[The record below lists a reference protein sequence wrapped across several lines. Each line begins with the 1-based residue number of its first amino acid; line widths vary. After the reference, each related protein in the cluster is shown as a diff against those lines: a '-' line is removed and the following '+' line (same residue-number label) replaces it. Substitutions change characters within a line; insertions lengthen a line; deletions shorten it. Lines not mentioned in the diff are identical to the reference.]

1 MELEILN
8 GIEDDLVKKKEELIK
23 LNSQASEKA
32 WILGEYNNT
41 FFKFA
46 YSTLTY
52 AGIIIALLVL
62 RGVLQM
68 AGITLNIPRQLVFP
82 SVLLPSLIVGTHM
95 QNKYEKKNSLKERLS
110 KFSKTT
116 TKEEQLEEEI
126 QYTIEEK
133 QCMDKI
139 AVIDGALNDIKN
151 KKEFISDNSNIYSLS
166 INNNANREELE
177 RNISDSSSLLESKFH
192 EIDTLSAHN
201 LLCKEFANE
210 REFRKY
216 SLTTFGLGGGT
227 ALFMYVNLPYT
238 VLGLGT
244 QFSGIFGLVEV
255 FGIYLASISIIS
267 FYQYKK
273 MNERTRVFNKINQK
287 LGDDALRDD
296 ASISSASE
304 NIAKKEKL
312 ICEASKIL
320 VSLEQQKRLLQSI
333 NERVEDS
340 NVGEK
345 QYTIEPTYVVNDDKQ
360 FSTQDSSIPVE
371 EEYPSEMYIDG
382 EIDQGK
388 SLVKKNN
395 HRK

>member
-8 GIEDDLVKKKEELIK
+8 EIEDDLVKKKEELIK
-23 LNSQASEKA
+23 LNSQASEKT
-32 WILGEYNNT
+32 WLLERTNNKAIKFVYS
-41 FFKFA
+41 FF
-46 YSTLTY
+46 TY
-52 AGIIIALLVL
+52 VGINITLLVL
-62 RGVLQM
+62 NKILQM
-68 AGITLNIPRQLVFP
+68 AGIALNIPRQLVFP

-95 QNKYEKKNSLKERLS
+95 QNKYEKKNSLKERLGE
-110 KFSKTT
+110 FSKAT
-116 TKEEQLEEEI
+116 TKEERLEEKV

-139 AVIDGALNDIKN
+139 EVIDGALNDIKS
-151 KKEFISDNSNIYSLS
+151 KKEFISDNSDIYNLS
-166 INNNANREELE
+166 INNNANMEELE

-192 EIDTLSAHN
+192 EIDTLSAQN

-216 SLTTFGLGGGT
+216 SLTMFGLGGGT
-227 ALFMYVNLPYT
+227 ALFMYVMLPYI
-238 VLGLGT
+238 VLGT
-244 QFSGIFGLVEV
+244 YFSGISGLVELL
-255 FGIYLASISIIS
+255 GTYLASISIIS
-267 FYQYKK
+267 YYQYKK

-287 LGDDALRDD
+287 LGDDVLPDD

-312 ICEASKIL
+312 ICEASRIL

-333 NERVEDS
+333 NEKVEDS
-340 NVGEK
+340 NVDEK
-345 QYTIEPTYVVNDDKQ
+345 QRTIEPNYVANDDKQ

-371 EEYPSEMYIDG
+371 KEYPSEMHIDG
-382 EIDQGK
+382 KFDQGK
-388 SLVKKNN
+388 TLVKKNN

>member
-23 LNSQASEKA
+23 LNSQASERA

-95 QNKYEKKNSLKERLS
+95 QNKYEKKNNLKERLGE
-110 KFSKTT
+110 FSRAT
-116 TKEEQLEEEI
+116 TKEEQLEEKV

-133 QCMDKI
+133 RCMDKI

-151 KKEFISDNSNIYSLS
+151 KKEFISDNNNIYNLS

-177 RNISDSSSLLESKFH
+177 RNISDYSSLLESKFH
-192 EIDTLSAHN
+192 EIDTLSTHN
-201 LLCKEFANE
+201 LLCKEFENE

-216 SLTTFGLGGGT
+216 SLTVYGLGGGT
-227 ALFMYVNLPYT
+227 ALFMYVSLPYI
-238 VLGLGT
+238 VLGT
-244 QFSGIFGLVEV
+244 QFSGISGLVEV
-255 FGIYLASISIIS
+255 LGTYLASISILS

-273 MNERTRVFNKINQK
+273 MNERSRVFNKINQK
-287 LGDDALRDD
+287 LGDDVLPDD

-320 VSLEQQKRLLQSI
+320 VSLEQQERLLQSI
-333 NERVEDS
+333 NEKVEDS

-345 QYTIEPTYVVNDDKQ
+345 QYTIEPTYVVNGDKQ

-371 EEYPSEMYIDG
+371 KEYPSEMHIDG
-382 EIDQGK
+382 KFDQGK